1 MARGFPGDADE
12 LDAELLVG
20 LVEAVGAFEPGGGH
34 VAARLLTGPWSRAK
48 RARRAAEADFG
59 RHVGLL
65 DSLPPPPPFGHS
77 ELVLAKAVA
86 LGVVSGEEAE
96 LIAATRLGGRALHQ
110 VADEA
115 GETYG
120 AIRRRRWKAERR
132 LVQAIAEDRLDPGSP
147 KRPPVAFGGCGTG
160 RGGPGPGQGLRR
172 GPRDKGGDAHAV
184 PRSSPPA
191 RPRPSSAARCAR

>member
-1 MARGFPGDADE
+1 M
-12 LDAELLVG
+12 
-20 LVEAVGAFEPGGGH
+20 EAFDPGGSH

-59 RHVGLL
+59 RHVGLP
-65 DSLPPPPPFGHS
+65 DSLPPLHPFGHP

-96 LIAATRLGGRALHQ
+96 LIAATRLGGRSLHQ

-120 AIRRRRWKAERR
+120 AVRRRRWKAERR
-132 LVQAIAEDRLDPGSP
+132 LVQALAEDRLNSGSP
-147 KRPPVAFGGCGTG
+147 KRAPVAFGRCGTG
-160 RGGPGPGQGLRR
+160 RGGR
-172 GPRDKGGDAHAV
+172 GRARGCAVAHVTKGDARDV
-184 PRSSPPA
+184 PPSSPPA
-191 RPRPSSAARCAR
+191 RPCPPSAARCAR